1 MSDRSFRFGLVAT
14 PQDGRDSWLGT
25 ARRAEECGY
34 STLLMPDGPQ
44 LPSPWPALAAAAT
57 AAGRLRVGTFV
68 LASPLRHP
76 RLAAWDAHSLALIS
90 GGRFEFGIGTGRP
103 EVVQQAA
110 EQFGQPDASR
120 SGERLARVEQTID
133 LLREMDGD
141 GHTPILVAAGG
152 PRARALAAAK
162 ADIVAI
168 AASPLAGRE
177 ELRRW
182 VEEVRDAAGSRFDE
196 IELSQNLVVVGD
208 VVPPWVQRFLGVD
221 PATLAARDSQAM
233 LRGSTREMADELKR
247 RRDSLGV
254 SYISVN
260 SAFFEQMAP
269 VVELLAGR

>member
-14 PQDGRDSWLGT
+14 PQDGPASWLGT
-25 ARRAEECGY
+25 ARRAEELGY

-57 AAGRLRVGTFV
+57 ATSRLRVGTFV

-90 GGRFEFGIGTGRP
+90 EGRFEFGIGTGRP

-110 EQFGQPDASR
+110 EQFGQPDAAR
-120 SGERLARVEQTID
+120 GGERLARVEQTID
-133 LLREMDGD
+133 LLHEMDGD
-141 GHTPILVAAGG
+141 ARTPILVAAGG

-162 ADIVAI
+162 ADIVAL

-177 ELRRW
+177 EVRRL
-182 VEEVRDAAGSRFDE
+182 VDEVRGSAGSRFDE
-196 IELSQNLVVVGD
+196 IELSQNLFVVGD
-208 VVPPWVQRFLGVD
+208 VVPPWVERFLGVD
-221 PATLAARDSQAM
+221 PATLAAHDSQAM
-233 LRGSTREMADELKR
+233 LRGSTQEMADELRR
-247 RRDSLGV
+247 RRDSLGM

-260 SAFFEQMAP
+260 SAFFEQMGP